1 MNCKGCNK
9 KVKLVKAHIIPES
22 FFRYLREDENTL
34 KLVPTDKDHYV
45 KKAPIGIYDKDI
57 LCGECE
63 AVFQDVDEYAAKL
76 MLNDQNMSKLHDKG
90 DVVGYN
96 LKDIDYQKLK
106 LFVMSILWRASIS
119 GAEFYKNVRL
129 GPLEFKLKE
138 MIWNRDTGG
147 SHDYSFVLG
156 KFEEDGT
163 LSKVILDPHPERWFG
178 KRYYRFYL
186 AGYVLYV
193 KVDSQKTP
201 DLWAK
206 FIPESNDIYILS
218 RGEVRESKEFAMM
231 RDAVVLHKT

>member
-45 KKAPIGIYDKDI
+45 KKAPIGIYDKEI

-119 GAEFYKNVRL
+119 GA
-129 GPLEFKLKE
+129 
-138 MIWNRDTGG
+138 
-147 SHDYSFVLG
+147 
-156 KFEEDGT
+156 
-163 LSKVILDPHPERWFG
+163 
-178 KRYYRFYL
+178 
-186 AGYVLYV
+186 
-193 KVDSQKTP
+193 
-201 DLWAK
+201 
-206 FIPESNDIYILS
+206 
-218 RGEVRESKEFAMM
+218 
-231 RDAVVLHKT
+231 